1 MVDILHKVGIKAPA
15 AEVYEAL
22 TTTAGLADWWTNDTK
37 ADGDVLQ
44 FRSRWTSCTTAAPSG
59 RPT

>member
-22 TTTAGLADWWTNDTK
+22 TTTAGLADWWTKDTK

-44 FRSRWTSCTTAAPSG
+44 FRAAAITTGSPATG
-59 RPT
+59 RRR